1 MVPLHSIQPPIRL
14 ASPPHRLVIIVKL
27 KKLLMFDYDEKG
39 DEKWEWEWEGED
51 GKDWHWHTGTAAHL
65 LSLHFFKLKLTP
77 LISSLHFSLSPAT
90 GSLGRLWSLLHA
102 VWTIVMSFFIQWA
115 SFFFISHSS
124 SVDAFADADKVDWL
138 TVRLNDYYCLAVRLS
153 IANKQTTTAEHGNDE
168 ARHFLVPTT
177 AKSLKPAVTFE
188 GCTRT
193 RQMF

>member
-102 VWTIVMSFFIQWA
+102 VWTIVMSFLFNEPP
-115 SFFFISHSS
+115 SFLFLTLHQLMPLQTRT
-124 SVDAFADADKVDWL
+124 KWTDWL
-138 TVRLNDYYCLAVRLS
+138 SDWMTITVWLCDCQLQTNKRPLLNTATTRLA
-153 IANKQTTTAEHGNDE
+153 
-168 ARHFLVPTT
+168 
-177 AKSLKPAVTFE
+177 TF
-188 GCTRT
+188 
-193 RQMF
+193 